1 MIELN
6 LIDNMDLMA
15 GYPDKY
21 FDLAIVDPPYGIN
34 EDGGKNHTRGKLA
47 KAKNYKPYSSGD
59 KNAPNDEYFKELLRI
74 SKNQIIWGANH
85 FISKIPHDSSC
96 WVVWDKDN
104 GGSDFADCELAWTSF
119 KTSVRIFK
127 WRWSGML
134 QENMKNKQKRI
145 HPNEKPIQLYKWIL
159 SKYAKE
165 GDKILDT
172 HGGSMSIAIACAN
185 MGFDLTLAELD
196 QGYFDAGVKRLETHI
211 RQLQLFQEKP
221 ELIVNTH
228 GKLL

>member
-21 FDLAIVDPPYGIN
+21 FELAIIDPPYGIN
-34 EDGGKNHTRGKLA
+34 EDGGKNHTRSKLA

-145 HPNEKPIQLYKWIL
+145 HPNEKPVDLYKWIL
-159 SKYAKE
+159 SNYAKE

-172 HGGSMSIAIACAN
+172 HGGSMSIAIACAD
-185 MGFDLTLAELD
+185 MGFDLVLAELD
-196 QGYFDAGVKRLETHI
+196 PDYFDAGVKRVETHI
-211 RQLQLFQEKP
+211 RQLQLYQEKP
-221 ELIVNTH
+221 ELIVNR
-228 GKLL
+228 